1 MRKAY
6 IAMVAL
12 ILIGLFVSTYP
23 TEAAVSPKLRIEG
36 QLRQFS
42 PGAQIYNNRTM
53 IPVRLVVEDEALQGQ
68 VYWDGQLRKV
78 AIDCKGKYIELFIGK
93 HEARVDGQIK
103 YLDAAPYIY
112 QERTYIP
119 LRFLAEN
126 LGAVVGWDRERS
138 EVLISFNQKPRVFAY
153 YYGRSFSEFKENARL
168 FTDVAYRWLAANA
181 RGELSYEY
189 RDNYDEALAL
199 ARSQGLKNHA
209 SVVLMGKDPL
219 HQLLSSSENRARL
232 IGNLL
237 DEVKQNTYDGVN
249 IDFELM
255 AASDAG
261 NFTNFLRELK
271 TSLGPDKDLSVAVFA
286 RTGKEKWA
294 TPYEYKKI
302 GEIADWVVVMAYD
315 YSYTNTAP
323 GPIAPLGWVKEVV
336 AYMVEN
342 IPREKILL
350 GLPTYGYDWANGLTT
365 TTVTAA
371 KLQALQEKY
380 QVTEGFD
387 YQSMSPYYKY
397 VDSNKKSHQIWLEN
411 ELSLNEKWN
420 VAINNQLGGI
430 SFWRIGNGFDD
441 LYQILLKSQGGK

>member
-6 IAMVAL
+6 IIMFAL
-12 ILIGLFVSTYP
+12 ILIGLFTSTYP
-23 TEAAVSPKLRIEG
+23 AEAAVSPKLRIDG

-53 IPVRLVVEDEALQGQ
+53 IPVRLVVEDEALQGK

-78 AIDCKGKYIELFIGK
+78 AIDCKGKYLELFIGN

-103 YLDAAPYIY
+103 YLDAAPYVF
-112 QERTYIP
+112 QDRTYIP

-138 EVLISFNQKPRVFAY
+138 EVLISFNQKTRVFAY
-153 YYGRSFSEFKENARL
+153 YYGRSFSEFKDNSQL

-189 RDNYDEALAL
+189 RDNYNEALDL

-219 HQLLSSSENRARL
+219 HQLLSSNENRARL

-237 DEVKQNTYDGVN
+237 DEVKQNGYDGVN

-255 AASDAG
+255 AASDGG
-261 NFTNFLRELK
+261 NFTTFLRELK

-294 TPYEYKKI
+294 TPYEYKNI
-302 GEIADWVVVMAYD
+302 GEIADWVVIMAYD

-336 AYMVEN
+336 AYMVKN
-342 IPREKILL
+342 MPREKILL

-371 KLQALQEKY
+371 KLQALKEKY
-380 QVTEGFD
+380 QVIEGFD
-387 YQSMSPYYKY
+387 YQSMSPYYNY
-397 VDSNKKSHQIWLEN
+397 VDSNNKSHQIWLEN

-441 LYQILLKSQGGK
+441 LYKMLSRSRGK